1 MTGID
6 RISQAFQQAASRNR
20 AALMPYLTGGYPDP
34 AAFLSDA
41 RTLAAHSDLLE
52 IGLPYSDP
60 LGDGPTIQAAGQA
73 VLAQGT
79 TQAQVLGL
87 MGEVAALGKPVLA
100 MTYYNPIYRHPGGE
114 RGFLEALKGH
124 GVAGVILP
132 DLPPEEAV
140 SLRAVAAEL
149 GLATVFLIAP
159 TTGEKRMAEVTAA
172 CSGFVYCVSV
182 TGVTGAR
189 STVSGDLPD
198 MLARARQHTDLPL
211 AVGFGVS
218 DQATARQVAGYADGV
233 VVGSAII
240 ARQSEPDQLDGFA
253 AALAA
258 GCERKSVAVDDDV
271 SAKL

>member
-1 MTGID
+1 MTGTE
-6 RISQAFQQAASRNR
+6 RISQAFEEAAAQNR

-34 AAFLSDA
+34 EAFLRDA
-41 RTLAAHSDLLE
+41 RTIAAHSDLLE

-73 VLAQGT
+73 VLAQDIT
-79 TQAQVLGL
+79 REQVLDL
-87 MGEVAALGKPVLA
+87 MGEVASLGRPVLA

-114 RGFLEALKGH
+114 RGFLEALAGQ

-132 DLPPEEAV
+132 DLPPEEAG
-140 SLRAVAAEL
+140 SLREIAREL

-159 TTGEKRMAEVTAA
+159 TTGPDRLASVTAA

-182 TGVTGAR
+182 TGVTGSR
-189 STVSGDLPD
+189 STVSADLPD

-218 DQATARQVAGYADGV
+218 DQATASRVARHADGV

-240 ARQSEPDQLDGFA
+240 ARQSEPGQLDGFA
-253 AALAA
+253 ASLAE
-258 GCERKSVAVDDDV
+258 GCKRESVAVDDDV
-271 SAKL
+271 GAQL